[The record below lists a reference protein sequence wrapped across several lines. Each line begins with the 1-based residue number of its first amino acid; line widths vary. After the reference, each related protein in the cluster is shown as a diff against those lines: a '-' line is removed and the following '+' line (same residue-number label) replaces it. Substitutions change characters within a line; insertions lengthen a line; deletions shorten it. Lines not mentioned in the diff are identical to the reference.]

1 MFLTP
6 KCGLS
11 PIAFLLLG
19 LSRAHDDVGVV
30 QVSVNSDRRQAAF
43 DGVKVASNF
52 AFPGQFGFFY
62 KDGHS
67 AESCATECA
76 EFGSTYFQLRKSS
89 GNCGCTRKGVPL
101 GRKTRNNDF
110 DIYEI
115 VEKEQ
120 TTTETTTEGGTTTSE
135 AATPACERPSGWCT
149 HGRSTYDDTEDC
161 DGDGVA
167 DPQCESMATT
177 GESGYI
183 ASSDY
188 CDDKWGRGNNIQ
200 NCNKAAALLE
210 SQTSVLPT
218 NGTENLIQATG
229 ASYTVCV
236 FKINFDKDNADMW
249 WDGGADVYFKTYKK
263 SGGAGCTSKTQHDVG
278 KVSNWNGGDACCTF
292 VMEKRDRPY
301 VQIFDYDKRSGDENL
316 GEISF
321 PKVEDMYGFQ
331 CTDKK
336 WDNKRKK
343 NKCLVRRSIEGGMG
357 GWADVM
363 WTAD

>member
-1 MFLTP
+1 MFLTT

-11 PIAFLLLG
+11 LIVFSWLG

-62 KDGHS
+62 KDGYS
-67 AESCATECA
+67 VESCADECA

-89 GNCGCTRKGVPL
+89 GNCGCTRKGVSL
-101 GRKTRNNDF
+101 GQKARNNDF

-115 VEKEQ
+115 VEKEP
-120 TTTETTTEGGTTTSE
+120 TTTPTTTAAGATSE
-135 AATPACERPSGWCT
+135 AAMPSCERPSGWCT
-149 HGRSTYDDTEDC
+149 HNSATYDDTEDC

-200 NCNKAAALLE
+200 NCNKAEAGPTYVLGEKNALGLYSGCPSGYSVVDTVEECETEAANALGLEWQRKDSWTSKPFGCFQKMDVQRNWFNTYQNGPAGHPNNANICKKQAAALL
-210 SQTSVLPT
+210 
-218 NGTENLIQATG
+218 
-229 ASYTVCV
+229 
-236 FKINFDKDNADMW
+236 
-249 WDGGADVYFKTYKK
+249 K
-263 SGGAGCTSKTQHDVG
+263 SPPIK
-278 KVSNWNGGDACCTF
+278 
-292 VMEKRDRPY
+292 
-301 VQIFDYDKRSGDENL
+301 
-316 GEISF
+316 
-321 PKVEDMYGFQ
+321 
-331 CTDKK
+331 
-336 WDNKRKK
+336 
-343 NKCLVRRSIEGGMG
+343 
-357 GWADVM
+357 
-363 WTAD
+363 